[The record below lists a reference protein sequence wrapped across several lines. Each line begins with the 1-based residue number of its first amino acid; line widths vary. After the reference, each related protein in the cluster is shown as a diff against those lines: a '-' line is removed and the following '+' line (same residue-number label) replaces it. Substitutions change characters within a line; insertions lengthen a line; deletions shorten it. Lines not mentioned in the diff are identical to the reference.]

1 MTLYTAF
8 KGKYNSSRCLVE
20 KIDGEK
26 LFLTNSF
33 GGLKKD
39 IDGIEKKYDAVYMF
53 GLDKRLKASIR
64 VEPCAEKDG
73 ETICTEIDTSEIID
87 KLKKEGL
94 KCKLAENPTHY
105 LCNEAY
111 YYMLKK
117 YGGRALFI
125 HIPPLRHMTDDMAYA
140 IINTLNNY
148 QNERRK

>member
-8 KGKYNSSRCLVE
+8 KGKNNSSCCLLE

-33 GGLKKD
+33 GGLKRD
-39 IDGIEKKYDAVYMF
+39 INGIEQEYDAVYMF
-53 GLDKRLKASIR
+53 GLDKRLKDSVR
-64 VEPCAEKDG
+64 VELCAEKGG
-73 ETICTEIDTSEIID
+73 ETICTEFDTAEIID

-117 YGGRALFI
+117 VCRRALFI
-125 HIPPLRHMTDDMAYA
+125 HIPPLKYFSNEMAEV
-140 IINTLNNY
+140 IIKII
-148 QNERRK
+148 Q

>member
-1 MTLYTAF
+1 MKKLYTAF

-20 KIDGEK
+20 KLDGEK

-33 GGLKKD
+33 DGLKRD
-39 IDGIEKKYDAVYMF
+39 IDGIENNCNAVYMF
-53 GLDKRLKASIR
+53 GLDKGLTDSIR

-73 ETICTEIDTSEIID
+73 ETIHTEFDTAEIID

-117 YGGRALFI
+117 VCRRALFI
-125 HIPPLRHMTDDMAYA
+125 HIPPLKYFSNEMAEA
-140 IINTLNNY
+140 ILKTI
-148 QNERRK
+148 Q

>member
-1 MTLYTAF
+1 MTVLYSAF
-8 KGKYNSSRCLVE
+8 KGKNNSSFCLVE
-20 KIDGEK
+20 RINGEK

-33 GGLKKD
+33 EGLKKD
-39 IDGIEKKYDAVYMF
+39 IDGIEKKYSTVYMF
-53 GLDKRLKASIR
+53 GLDKGLKRSVR

-73 ETICTEIDTSEIID
+73 ETIYTEFNTAEIID

-117 YGGRALFI
+117 VCRRALFI
-125 HIPPLRHMTDDMAYA
+125 HIPPLKNFSNDMAEA
-140 IINTLNNY
+140 IIKAI
-148 QNERRK
+148 Q

>member
-1 MTLYTAF
+1 MTVLYSAF
-8 KGKYNSSRCLVE
+8 NGKNNSSFCLVE
-20 KIDGEK
+20 RINGEK

-33 GGLKKD
+33 EGLKKD
-39 IDGIEKKYDAVYMF
+39 IDGIEKKYSTVYMF
-53 GLDKRLKASIR
+53 GLDKGLKGSVR

-73 ETICTEIDTSEIID
+73 ETIYTEFNTAEIID

-117 YGGRALFI
+117 VCRRALFI
-125 HIPPLRHMTDDMAYA
+125 HMPPLKNFSNDMAEA
-140 IINTLNNY
+140 IIKAI
-148 QNERRK
+148 Q